1 MNSTNTE
8 LLSSGNPYEY
18 STIILGV
25 LFIVSEVMPFLKKHK
40 GNGLTD
46 TIICLLRGS
55 SCLADKIANTLEQK
69 DENKDEPENKV

>member
-8 LLSSGNPYEY
+8 LLSSSNPYEY

-25 LFIVSEVMPFLKKHK
+25 LFVVSEVMPFLKKHK